1 LARDR
6 TRRPYA
12 RVDEVAPVVSAGEDI
27 AWEQRVERL
36 RAAPLPRHAAIIMD
50 GNGRWAHQRGLPR
63 IAGHRASL
71 EAVRDVV
78 RFAGELGLEVLTLF
92 AFSTENWKRPRSEVE
107 ARWGLLVAHV
117 DSERDDL
124 VSNGVQVRVIGRVED
139 LPPAAREA
147 VGKAVRATAHN
158 RRVIL
163 VLALNYGGRREPV
176 DACARLAARVK
187 AGELRP
193 EDIDED
199 MVAGALYTA
208 GLPDPDLLI
217 RTSGEQRI
225 SNFLLWQTAYTE
237 FWVTDV
243 CWPDFRRQHLAQ
255 AIEAYQRRERR
266 FGGLSRE

>member
-1 LARDR
+1 
-6 TRRPYA
+6 
-12 RVDEVAPVVSAGEDI
+12 VAPVVSAGEDI

-36 RAAPLPRHAAIIMD
+36 RAAPLPRHVAIIMD

-107 ARWGLLVAHV
+107 ALWDLLVDHV
-117 DSERDDL
+117 ESELDDL
-124 VSNGVQVRVIGRVED
+124 VSNGVQVRVIGRVEE

-158 RRVIL
+158 RRLIL
-163 VLALNYGGRREPV
+163 VLALNYGGRRELV

-266 FGGLSRE
+266 FGGLSREGQE